1 MKFYF
6 FFIGTEA
13 ELIKVFP
20 VIREMEER
28 KINYY
33 IIASGQNDISDSRV
47 LKAANGGR
55 IDIELSEEKD
65 IKKSAVGLVNWY
77 MSTSKNAAKTVRD
90 HFGLSSDKS
99 KQSDCTMIVHGD
111 TVSTVMG
118 AYLGKKLGMKV
129 THIEA
134 GLRSHNWL
142 NPFPEEIDRMLVSR
156 VADYSFAPGQQAVN
170 NLKGHC
176 GVYDT
181 KVNTLMDSL
190 KYALSVPC
198 EDQTVNSLTDQQYFV
213 FVLHRQENLENDR
226 LIKMLLSRIEKLSQ
240 KYKCVI
246 ILHKITEIKFEKIGV
261 LDDFSKNPN
270 YVLLPRVDYF
280 DFMKLLNNSQFV
292 ITDGGSNQ
300 EELSYMGKPA
310 LIVRKTTERNE
321 GLGENAVLWG
331 GNDDTIG
338 EFLENTSKYAKP
350 ALSGTNKPSERIV
363 DVLCRN

>member
-1 MKFYF
+1 MVF

-20 VIREMEER
+20 IIREMEER
-28 KINYY
+28 KIDYY

-55 IDIELSEEKD
+55 IDIELSKEKD

-77 MSTSKNAAKTVRD
+77 MGTSKNAVKAVRNR
-90 HFGLSSDKS
+90 FGLSSDKS
-99 KQSDCTMIVHGD
+99 KQSDCIMIVHGD

-129 THIEA
+129 AHIEA
-134 GLRSHNWL
+134 GLRSHNFL

-156 VADYSFAPGQQAVN
+156 VADYSFAPGKQAVD
-170 NLKGHC
+170 NLKGHR
-176 GVYDT
+176 GVIDT
-181 KVNTLMDSL
+181 KVNTLVDSL
-190 KYALSVPC
+190 RYALTVPC
-198 EDQTVNSLTDQQYFV
+198 ENFIINSLAEQKYFV
-213 FVLHRQENLENDR
+213 FVLHRQENLENDG
-226 LIKMLLSRIEKLSQ
+226 LIKTLLGRIEELS
-240 KYKCVI
+240 KEYKCVM
-246 ILHKITEIKFEKIGV
+246 ILHKITEIKFAKMGV
-261 LDDFSKNPN
+261 LDDFRKNPD

-331 GNDDTIG
+331 GNDNVIDDFICNIEKYKRSLSIYEG
-338 EFLENTSKYAKP
+338 HPSKC
-350 ALSGTNKPSERIV
+350 IV
-363 DVLCRN
+363 NIIWDS

>member
-1 MKFYF
+1 MRFF

-20 VIREMEER
+20 VIQEMEER
-28 KINYY
+28 KIDYY

-55 IDIELSEEKD
+55 IDIELSKEKD

-77 MSTSKNAAKTVRD
+77 MSTSKYAVKAVRE

-99 KQSDCTMIVHGD
+99 KQSDCIMIVHGD

-129 THIEA
+129 AHIEA
-134 GLRSHNWL
+134 GLRSHNWF

-156 VADYSFAPGQQAVN
+156 VADYSFAPGQQAVK
-170 NLKGHC
+170 NLKGHR

-198 EDQTVNSLTDQQYFV
+198 EDQAVNSLADQQYFV

-226 LIKMLLSRIEKLSQ
+226 LIKMLLSRIETLSQ
-240 KYKCVI
+240 KCKCVM
-246 ILHKITEIKFEKIGV
+246 ILHKITEIKFAKMGV
-261 LDDFSKNPN
+261 LDDFRKNPD

-338 EFLENTSKYAKP
+338 EFLENTSKYVKP
-350 ALSGTNKPSERIV
+350 ELSDTNKPSERIV
-363 DVLCRN
+363 DVLCGN